1 MKRVCGLFLVFFIF
15 LACFGHFYAYAQDAE
30 TKNEPQSGISEVV
43 LVSAAPE
50 SASEL
55 NMAPDAVLAPDESL
69 LLLESVDENVPEG
82 AVQPLLDMMAA
93 PVGSVAP
100 QPVLNLSDHV
110 TVVELFTSQNCVFCY
125 EADQYFNKLV
135 KRPAMLAVACHV
147 DYFDRAVENLSKP
160 FCTARQSAYV
170 PLLGDGPAYTPQIV
184 VNGTVGVVGY
194 KEDKI
199 EQVLRRQA
207 ENPVPRLRVT
217 HVPEMS
223 GMPDQNAAATLV
235 LDWPEAVEKEAQ
247 SKLVIWLGLYDKP
260 RRVDMKVGP
269 HAGEEVVYRR
279 IISEIQELGTWPAGF
294 AGKDKASIKAPFKTG
309 HQGALILLQNP
320 ETGRIRAAGEF
331 IL

>member
-1 MKRVCGLFLVFFIF
+1 MKRVCGLFAVFLMF
-15 LACFGHFYAYAQDAE
+15 LACFGYFDAYAQGVE
-30 TKNEPQSGISEVV
+30 SENAVRAV
-43 LVSAAPE
+43 ALGSAAQE

-55 NMAPDAVLAPDESL
+55 NMVPDQIDAPDDGLLLPESADETVAEGIVVEAAPD
-69 LLLESVDENVPEG
+69 
-82 AVQPLLDMMAA
+82 MTAA
-93 PVGSVAP
+93 PVGGVAP

-125 EADQYFNKLV
+125 EADRYFNSLV

-147 DYFDRAVENLSKP
+147 DYFDRAAENLSRP

-184 VNGTVGVVGY
+184 VNGTAGVVGY
-194 KEDKI
+194 KEEKI

-207 ENPVPRLRVT
+207 ENPVPRLRVARMT
-217 HVPEMS
+217 AMS
-223 GMPDQNAAATLV
+223 GMPDQNAAAELV
-235 LDWPEAVEKEAQ
+235 VEWPETVEKEAQ

-260 RRVDMKVGP
+260 HRVDVKASV

-279 IISEIQELGTWPAGF
+279 IISDIQELGTWQAGF
-294 AGKDKASIKAPFKTG
+294 AGKNKAYIKAPFKAG
-309 HQGALILLQNP
+309 HQGVLILLQNP